1 MGNNEGNAIAGKL
14 TAAFV
19 KSARHSGRTGRPE
32 KHYDVH
38 GLFLQV
44 MPSGSKQ
51 FVQRLVV
58 AGKRSDYGLG
68 GYPIISLAE
77 AREAAWENRRAARR
91 GEVPEV
97 EARRRV
103 TVARRAGEALPVTG
117 GPTFAAAFEQVLATR
132 APSWKESVR
141 ASSVRSWRQHL
152 RDYLGGIAER
162 PVADLSSAHVQA
174 VVTPLWATKHKTA
187 QKLLRR
193 IGNVM
198 QWAITQGLRTD
209 DPVPAVAR
217 TLPKV
222 QAAPNHYRA
231 LPHGEVAGVLA
242 RVRASGARR
251 AVRLAF
257 ELMVLTGVRSG
268 EARLAR
274 WEEVDFEG
282 RTWTIPAR
290 RMKYTERG
298 DHRVPLSAR
307 ALAVLREAGGGGEGL
322 VFRAPRGGALPD
334 NAFRELL
341 RSLGVQAT
349 PHGFRSSFRDWCAES
364 GHPRELAEAA
374 LAHAVGDK
382 VEAAYARSD
391 LYERRRGVMEAWAES
406 LGSG

>member
-1 MGNNEGNAIAGKL
+1 MAGKL

-32 KHYDVH
+32 KHYDMH

-44 MPSGSKQ
+44 TPSGSKQ

-68 GYPIISLAE
+68 GYPIVSLAE

-103 TVARRAGEALPVTG
+103 TVARRAGEAPPVAG
-117 GPTFAAAFEQVLATR
+117 GPRGPTFAAAFEQVLTMR

-152 RDYLGGIAER
+152 RDYLDGIAER
-162 PVADLSSAHVQA
+162 PVADLTSADVQA
-174 VVTPLWATKHKTA
+174 AVTPLWATKHKTA

-198 QWAITQGLRTD
+198 QWAITHGLRTD

-222 QAAPNHYRA
+222 KAAPNHYRA

-242 RVRASGARR
+242 RVRARGARR

-282 RTWTIPAR
+282 RTWTIPAH

-307 ALAVLREAGGGGEGL
+307 ALAVLREAGTGGEGL
-322 VFRAPRGGALPD
+322 VFRASRGGALPD
-334 NAFRELL
+334 DAFRELL
-341 RSLGVQAT
+341 HRLAVQAN

-382 VEAAYARSD
+382 VEAAYARTD
-391 LYERRRGVMEAWAES
+391 LYERRRGVMEAWAEY

>member
-1 MGNNEGNAIAGKL
+1 MAGKL

-19 KSARHSGRTGRPE
+19 KSARHSGRTRRPE

-91 GEVPEV
+91 GEVLQI

-103 TVARRAGEALPVTG
+103 IVARR
-117 GPTFAAAFEQVLATR
+117 
-132 APSWKESVR
+132 
-141 ASSVRSWRQHL
+141 
-152 RDYLGGIAER
+152 D
-162 PVADLSSAHVQA
+162 
-174 VVTPLWATKHKTA
+174 
-187 QKLLRR
+187 
-193 IGNVM
+193 
-198 QWAITQGLRTD
+198 
-209 DPVPAVAR
+209 
-217 TLPKV
+217 
-222 QAAPNHYRA
+222 
-231 LPHGEVAGVLA
+231 
-242 RVRASGARR
+242 
-251 AVRLAF
+251 VRLAF
-257 ELMVLTGVRSG
+257 EPMVLTGVRSG

-282 RTWTIPAR
+282 RTWTIPAQ

-307 ALAVLREAGGGGEGL
+307 ALGVMREAGAGGQGL
-322 VFRAPRGGALPD
+322 VFRAPRGGALPED
-334 NAFRELL
+334 AFRELL
-341 RSLGVQAT
+341 RLLGVQAN
-349 PHGFRSSFRDWCAES
+349 PHGFRSSFRGWCAES

-382 VEAAYARSD
+382 VEAAYARTD
-391 LYERRRGVMEAWAES
+391 LYERRRGVMEAWGGYVA
-406 LGSG
+406 G